1 MESERKWSVEMLRVE
16 QKEENEGVLSE
27 GSEELEFSITDD
39 EEVGEEER
47 GSAPLIEACRRNTT
61 EAQTLGVDVN
71 MSNADGVMAVML
83 AVRDVDL
90 FEGIAT
96 LMPWE
101 RQPVDVLRELLGLS
115 ADVWARDH
123 GGPSVLDHTANIR
136 SLLREDI
143 LKMMFEAVNHA
154 DDAHTSLLDLE
165 EHSHLDLVFGNSD
178 VELAVEILCHHRL
191 TAASSTHTPNQ
202 QEHILPSSHS
212 EEGLESQG
220 HSQADFNQDKEIPL
234 HFQNAMETLKGIG
247 QSYKDTRRG
256 SRGGLCLPS
265 LSSSHVDPSPSP
277 GLSTTRTSCLPAPPK
292 QGRRQRKMLAA
303 SPVSSTRLVT
313 EAQSGQLSQS
323 APSVMEPLLGS
334 NSWLHTRANTQTRMG
349 AEDTVN
355 KQKDFLP
362 VLSPKL
368 LEPLNR
374 PEEPAVLPV
383 LRRHA
388 PLKFSNNS
396 PLSSWI
402 RLRTDRT
409 WGCPRIG
416 PLVTKGGSE
425 ESGSS
430 SSSIDLEDEGD
441 GEQDVH
447 RKASRESRL
456 KFAGDGSSQLP
467 NDINP
472 SRDLVQT
479 MIRTIPLIHQAAY
492 SGKPV
497 IAARLSPEKVTA
509 HHCEGQ
515 RSKTKHP
522 AHKQIFSRST
532 DERRET
538 VTFNAPVTSKYE
550 EVKSNAGQTPESEIS
565 LKEIHK
571 TEGEPYECCE
581 DNLRCDLLTKQDF
594 QVNNL
599 LSHRADVK
607 LQTERKMPS
616 PSSGGELSGSN
627 MEVREDSG
635 TRRQT
640 ACSQSSN
647 THTNQRPFNIQA
659 CPNQSKFHHDK
670 SQSITRFSSSESEQ
684 NKDNSRSPG
693 GQCEF
698 SSPLPRQKASDKTR
712 GLNSMSRAQQLP
724 ALKDNQLWKRPS
736 LAGTTRSKSAVD
748 FITYNDM
755 FQQIQNVDEGPAI
768 YEMFAGP
775 LYDNLRAS
783 SSCDQVHDRKVQS
796 AKATC
801 RPLKNAHT
809 SKSRAGP
816 AERMVVSAKGRPKH
830 ESPRQKNKLTSAS
843 CNKKQQLKS
852 IAQHDGHKEAAS
864 ALPKDADNW
873 RAQEKGED
881 QMLSTIEESDTLKSD
896 IIALN
901 IAADTSRNTPPVD
914 PTFHQNPEQPKS
926 DTCEPS
932 DGSGPAMSPVY
943 QKFLDGV
950 GDGPLTDELLQC
962 LAEELISLDERDAVS
977 TGPSEILEPSQ
988 EKSDTEND
996 RECGKKELPQT
1007 GSGGVAVSASGLA
1020 DDAITWTKGEVLG
1033 KGAYGIVYCG
1043 LTSHGQLVAVKQVS
1057 LDASDPDAADGEYA
1071 RLQGEVEL
1079 LKTLRHA
1086 NIVGFLGTSFHQ
1098 QVVSIFMEYIPG
1110 GSIASIL
1117 HRFGPLPERV
1127 LALYTKQIVEGVAY
1141 LHLNRVIHRDLKGNN
1156 VMLMPTGIIKLI
1168 DFGCARR
1175 LSCVSHTASN
1185 GADLLKSV
1193 HGTPYWMAPEVI
1205 NDSGYGR
1212 KSDIWSVGC
1221 TVFEMA
1227 TGKPPLAHMD
1237 KMAALFY
1244 IGAQRGIMPPL
1255 PDGFSDTA
1263 KDFVKTCL
1271 ICDQRLRPPAE
1282 HLLKHPFIHQNK
1294 TTVNISQAQ
1303 RINCSVGPC
1312 S

>member
-61 EAQTLGVDVN
+61 EQMVSLLLIAGADVTPCDRSRRTALHECPPELQEKVLRWMSRPSMPLQMELLQAAWQGDQNSVQPLLAQTLGVDVN

-571 TEGEPYECCE
+571 TE
-581 DNLRCDLLTKQDF
+581 
-594 QVNNL
+594 
-599 LSHRADVK
+599 
-607 LQTERKMPS
+607 
-616 PSSGGELSGSN
+616 
-627 MEVREDSG
+627 
-635 TRRQT
+635 
-640 ACSQSSN
+640 
-647 THTNQRPFNIQA
+647 
-659 CPNQSKFHHDK
+659 
-670 SQSITRFSSSESEQ
+670 ESEQ

>member
-61 EAQTLGVDVN
+61 EQMVSLLLIAGADVTPCDRSRRTALHECPPELQEKVLRWMSRPNMPLQAELLQAAWQGDQNSVQTLLAQTLGVDVN
-71 MSNADGVMAVML
+71 MSNADGVTAVML

-123 GGPSVLDHTANIR
+123 GGPSVLDYTANIR
-136 SLLREDI
+136 SLLREDS

-165 EHSHLDLVFGNSD
+165 EHSHPDLVFGNSD

-191 TAASSTHTPNQ
+191 TAASTHTPNQ

-212 EEGLESQG
+212 EGSFVSAKPEQQPRGPFSITRFIN
-220 HSQADFNQDKEIPL
+220 D
-234 HFQNAMETLKGIG
+234 QNL
-247 QSYKDTRRG
+247 
-256 SRGGLCLPS
+256 LPTCT
-265 LSSSHVDPSPSP
+265 P
-277 GLSTTRTSCLPAPPK
+277 
-292 QGRRQRKMLAA
+292 
-303 SPVSSTRLVT
+303 
-313 EAQSGQLSQS
+313 
-323 APSVMEPLLGS
+323 
-334 NSWLHTRANTQTRMG
+334 QTR
-349 AEDTVN
+349 
-355 KQKDFLP
+355 DFLP

-396 PLSSWI
+396 PLSSWT

-409 WGCPRIG
+409 WGCPRTG

-456 KFAGDGSSQLP
+456 KFAGDGRSQLP
-467 NDINP
+467 NDKNP

-479 MIRTIPLIHQAAY
+479 MIRTIPLIHQAAH

-515 RSKTKHP
+515 HSKTKHP

-581 DNLRCDLLTKQDF
+581 DHLRCDLLTKQDF

-616 PSSGGELSGSN
+616 PSSRGELSGSN

-635 TRRQT
+635 TLGSSKDRRRQT

-647 THTNQRPFNIQA
+647 THTNQLPFNIQA

-698 SSPLPRQKASDKTR
+698 STPLPRQKASDKTR

-724 ALKDNQLWKRPS
+724 ALKDKQLWKRPS

-783 SSCDQVHDRKVQS
+783 SSCDQVHDGKVQS

-843 CNKKQQLKS
+843 CNKKQKLKS
-852 IAQHDGHKEAAS
+852 IAQHDGQKEAAS

-873 RAQEKGED
+873 RAQEK
-881 QMLSTIEESDTLKSD
+881 EESDTLKSD

-1033 KGAYGIVYCG
+1033 KGAYGI
-1043 LTSHGQLVAVKQVS
+1043 
-1057 LDASDPDAADGEYA
+1057 
-1071 RLQGEVEL
+1071 
-1079 LKTLRHA
+1079 
-1086 NIVGFLGTSFHQ
+1086 
-1098 QVVSIFMEYIPG
+1098 
-1110 GSIASIL
+1110 
-1117 HRFGPLPERV
+1117 
-1127 LALYTKQIVEGVAY
+1127 
-1141 LHLNRVIHRDLKGNN
+1141 
-1156 VMLMPTGIIKLI
+1156 
-1168 DFGCARR
+1168 
-1175 LSCVSHTASN
+1175 
-1185 GADLLKSV
+1185 
-1193 HGTPYWMAPEVI
+1193 
-1205 NDSGYGR
+1205 
-1212 KSDIWSVGC
+1212 
-1221 TVFEMA
+1221 
-1227 TGKPPLAHMD
+1227 
-1237 KMAALFY
+1237 
-1244 IGAQRGIMPPL
+1244 
-1255 PDGFSDTA
+1255 
-1263 KDFVKTCL
+1263 
-1271 ICDQRLRPPAE
+1271 
-1282 HLLKHPFIHQNK
+1282 
-1294 TTVNISQAQ
+1294 
-1303 RINCSVGPC
+1303 
-1312 S
+1312 